1 MDIIISANETML
13 YVMKH
18 IPLEKNG
25 EVDPEKFRKLL
36 TGREKEKETADG
48 QETL

>member
-13 YVMKH
+13 YIMKH
-18 IPLEKNG
+18 ILLEENG
-25 EVDPEKFRKLL
+25 DSL